1 MILPIVKK
9 TVVTRVPPEVQALL
23 SVKTTEIR
31 FTHVDPTYALARM
44 LITGPLAGDPSNLK
58 LFPDQNSTYYDDYA
72 DGERLSRIDATLPE
86 GAAALTSILFF
97 DEINRDAKGFE
108 TGDGAIIVG
117 GFFNR
122 YVPYPLHT
130 HTAFCF
136 LTHHNPPLNHTKA
149 RSRILIR

>member
-1 MILPIVKK
+1 MIIPIVKK
-9 TVVTRVPPEVQALL
+9 TVVTRIPPDVQALL

-44 LITGPLAGDPSNLK
+44 LITGPLASDPSNLE
-58 LFPDQNSTYYDDYA
+58 LFPKLNTPYYDDYA
-72 DGERLSRIDATLPE
+72 DGERLARIDATLPA

-97 DEINRDAKGFE
+97 DEINRDAKGFA

-122 YVPYPLHT
+122 YPPYTFHPYH
-130 HTAFCF
+130 AYS
-136 LTHHNPPLNHTKA
+136 NV
-149 RSRILIR
+149 